1 MASKNE
7 IEDLQFDLLLQEKR
21 HKELIKILTAI
32 LKNIETADTDSTKAA
47 IELLLQ
53 KTNDIPSS
61 IQSIADAIMT
71 RIEKMNSKQS
81 EWIFDISRDSYG
93 YITTLT
99 AKKK

>member
-1 MASKNE
+1 MAPKKE

-32 LKNIETADTDSTKAA
+32 LKNIETADTDSTKEA
-47 IELLLQ
+47 ITILLQ

-71 RIEKMNSKQS
+71 KIEKLHSTKS
-81 EWIFDISRDSYG
+81 EWIFDITRDSYG